1 LTEAL
6 RPGWPVRPAGRELT
20 TKRLPSITALRA
32 FESVARHMTCTR
44 AAQELGV
51 TAAAVSQQIRQL
63 EDLTGVA
70 LFERIDRRLVPTEAA
85 LRCLPRVREGFA
97 KLAEGLQDIADI
109 GARQVL
115 AVSVGPSFAV
125 KWLLPRLAGFV
136 AAAPRIELWLSTSS
150 DRLEL
155 AQAGLDAS
163 ISYGG
168 GRFAG
173 QPSELLLPLAAVPVC
188 SPALLAGR
196 PVRVPR
202 DLGGHILVHEANQL
216 EDPDCPSWP
225 MWFAGQGI
233 TDVDATAGPRFF
245 HPHLVIEAAVAGVGV
260 ALARSALVTH
270 DLREGRLVE
279 LFPAASQGR
288 AGYYL
293 VRRKDGRNAAAV
305 ATFSAWLHREIA
317 RERAIPKG
325 TTDGA

>member
-1 LTEAL
+1 
-6 RPGWPVRPAGRELT
+6 
-20 TKRLPSITALRA
+20 
-32 FESVARHMTCTR
+32 MNCTR

-70 LFERIDRRLVPTEAA
+70 LFERIDRRLVPNEAA
-85 LRCLPRVREGFA
+85 LRCLPRVREGFS

-109 GARQVL
+109 GARQRL

-125 KWLLPRLAGFV
+125 KWLLPRLASFV

-150 DRLEL
+150 DRLDL

-168 GRFAG
+168 GRFAD

-188 SPALLAGR
+188 SPALLEGR
-196 PVRVPR
+196 TVREPR
-202 DLGGHILVHEANQL
+202 ELGGLVLVHEANRL

-233 TDVDATAGPRFF
+233 TDIDATAGPRFF
-245 HPHLVIEAAVAGVGV
+245 HPHLVIEAALAGVGV
-260 ALARSALVTH
+260 ALARSALVSR
-270 DLREGRLVE
+270 DIRDRRLVE
-279 LFPAASQGR
+279 LFPAATQGR

-293 VRRKDGRNAAAV
+293 VRRKDGRNATAV
-305 ATFSAWLHREIA
+305 ATFSAWLHGEVA
-317 RERAIPKG
+317 REQAERKEPANG
-325 TTDGA
+325 